1 MPSFGKDD
9 SEKDAES
16 FPGGMMSS
24 RKDGFSIED
33 VSCKDDA
40 SIMVGKPSTDADR
53 YLYGRSVDG
62 ASDCRESLPCDRSAS
77 AGPEIS
83 LSKSATDVSE
93 TLTCNR
99 SSAGPEMNIGLPL
112 ALLLVQKHC
121 YTIGLPLVLLLVQKR
136 CCAIGLL
143 LVLLLV
149 QKHCHAIG
157 LLLVVEHHYD

>member
-1 MPSFGKDD
+1 
-9 SEKDAES
+9 
-16 FPGGMMSS
+16 MSL

-40 SIMVGKPSTDADR
+40 SVMVGKSSTDADR

-99 SSAGPEMNIGLPL
+99 SSAGPETNRSATGAFAGPETLLYNRSAAGASAGPETLLCNRSAAGASAGPETLSCNRSAAGASAGRVTLSCNRSAGCGAPL
-112 ALLLVQKHC
+112 
-121 YTIGLPLVLLLVQKR
+121 
-136 CCAIGLL
+136 
-143 LVLLLV
+143 
-149 QKHCHAIG
+149 
-157 LLLVVEHHYD
+157 